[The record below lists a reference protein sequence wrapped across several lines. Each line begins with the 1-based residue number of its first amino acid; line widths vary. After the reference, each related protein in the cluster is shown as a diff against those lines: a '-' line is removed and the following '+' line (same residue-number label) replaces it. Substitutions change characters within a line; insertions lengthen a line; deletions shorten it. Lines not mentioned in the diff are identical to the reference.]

1 MPNLS
6 RRITKAAEESA
17 QANRRIAA
25 AEAKIARAFID
36 MLRADD
42 EPDETPP
49 PLPPKVAPPPKTQP
63 PKK

>member
-6 RRITKAAEESA
+6 QRITKAAEESA

-25 AEAKIARAFID
+25 AEAKIARAILD

-49 PLPPKVAPPPKTQP
+49 PLPPKPKTPPNTQP
-63 PKK
+63 PKR

>member
-6 RRITKAAEESA
+6 QRITKAAEESA

-25 AEAKIARAFID
+25 AEAKIARAFLD

-42 EPDETPP
+42 EPDATPP
-49 PLPPKVAPPPKTQP
+49 IPPKGGTPPKAQP

>member
-6 RRITKAAEESA
+6 QRITKAAEESA

-25 AEAKIARAFID
+25 AEAKIARAFLD

-42 EPDETPP
+42 ELDETPP
-49 PLPPKVAPPPKTQP
+49 PLPPKGVTPPKNQP